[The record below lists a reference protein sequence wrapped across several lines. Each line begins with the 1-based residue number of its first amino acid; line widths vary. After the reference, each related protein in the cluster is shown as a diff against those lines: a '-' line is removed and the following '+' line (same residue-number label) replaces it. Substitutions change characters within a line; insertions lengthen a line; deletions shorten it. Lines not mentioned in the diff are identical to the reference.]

1 MKKQFLLLSLFLFA
15 TLTTWAERI
24 DVATA
29 RKVAQHVATQQ
40 AGSGL
45 RSADDLSV
53 VYAAAPGKQAALRS
67 FADEG
72 DADYFVFNVGN
83 NRGFVIVS
91 GEDRVRPVLGYAD
104 KGTFDPDNLPDN
116 MRAWLANYQE
126 QISWAADHL
135 DTASP
140 EISAEWSR
148 YLSGASL
155 RAENGVLLET
165 ADWDQGNPYNKLTPY
180 VSGRGQAPTGCVA
193 TAMGII
199 MKYYN
204 WPNEANA
211 DNRVTNYKGKEV
223 TYTTY
228 NWNNMLSSYTAGN
241 YTDEQANEVAQL
253 LWHCGANANMRYGA
267 EESSAYIYDAAKALS
282 QVFGYP
288 NTRIVAQEGRT
299 DAEWNNMMKS
309 QLGEKRP
316 ILYSIKSY
324 DSGHAVV
331 IDGYQSDL
339 STLYHV
345 NWGWGGACN
354 GYYSLNLLDPNKTG
368 NLYHTDMMLVDVVP
382 NPTTHEV
389 NKQLRLTLSLGGK
402 ATVSYQYTEVS
413 IYAYFLNESAEKFEG
428 YLCLAKKVGSAFE
441 LLTETQQ
448 EISLPACYSFNPY
461 TLSLYKYSDDL
472 IKEGDEIIV
481 VYSKNGTA
489 WIQLDGDSADGI
501 KPYITA
507 SSSSYPPED
516 GPSEVNFSVKECKDG
531 FENNYLGVGVNNEKL
546 MIYSTVSNKCVRFR
560 YTLSD
565 PTWWDKVDM
574 YYLNCPDQPL
584 PSQTYDKKS
593 LVFNEKGVAETDN
606 MFYPVNTIVDKDLGL
621 CDYYFHQIGISAKQA
636 GYLDYRVEVIAEDG
650 TLLGKFNN
658 TRCVI
663 NPVQITITPT
673 KIEGGQNQ
681 LIHFAVKVNETQD
694 PLLANEQFSLQIGVT
709 GTNASPNI
717 TRHAISNTIP
727 SWKMTMTKNTCT
739 VNGQLKD
746 CYKGHIGRYFN
757 FPTYGDWDFDFT
769 AMFSQTLD
777 AENIVVELYKKH
789 DIVQNGVSMVAD
801 QPIPVIGEVADLRI
815 VRSYAINMGLTHLTT
830 DAEMYYDNVFY
841 VAEHSECAFKLIPEE
856 GYSLPTSIKITD
868 DNTNPISN
876 YTYNAETGEVVIN
889 SVDGN
894 LHISASAV
902 EGTPEPSYFEVVGSL
917 TNLTAD
923 PDITT
928 AQTVQEG
935 SSFEFTLKAAD
946 NYRLPEA
953 IIILDGETP
962 LTAGTDYTYDN
973 ATGKVTITTVKANL
987 QIKAQGID
995 NQDVQVVF
1003 DLAGVIAD
1011 PQSVGPFKINT
1022 KPTFTVNF
1030 KAAEGYT
1037 YDDQITVKMG
1047 DKELT
1052 AGTDYV
1058 YVADNDAFELKVN
1071 LTATLT
1077 ITAKATKNS
1086 YAVTTSLENLTA
1098 SEVSKVEHGEPLTV
1112 TLTPETGYN
1121 LPETITVAMSDE
1133 VLADDAFVYDKA
1145 AGTIKIAKVTGQ
1157 ITIKAVG
1164 VLKQYLVQVDLAGLT
1179 TEFVSGTEVNH
1190 GSKWSITLTPTD
1202 KYLLPES
1209 ITIQQD
1215 GKDLESS
1222 AYTYDAQ
1229 TGKVTIAQ
1237 ILGNIVVFAQGVEK
1251 PIYTVALTA
1260 TGIQSPDLPE
1270 SIMQGKAF
1278 EVTLK
1283 AKEGYT
1289 LPATVSV
1296 KMGEKELTTSE
1307 YAYDPQTGALKIAQV
1322 TGNLSITLKA
1332 VPNTYTLSVELT
1344 NCTADVTDGAEIT
1357 HDQSLTIQLKA
1368 DEDYSL
1374 PSTITVVMEGDY
1386 TYDPSTGTLEIAKVT
1401 GDIKVTV
1408 VALKNQVID
1417 PDQPDEP
1424 IKIEDDGQYELI
1436 KETPELTV
1444 TGATVELKATEES
1457 TVKKL
1462 TNGGATTIIGTAKV
1476 TIDGNVENTGTL
1488 TISEET
1494 NVTVTGTITNNGVFE
1509 DWSGKSTKVASGT
1522 GVSMEITNKP
1532 AGSTS
1537 YEKGK
1542 SLTLTVSVEVEEGR
1556 TPYFRWQKLVNGDWT
1571 DLEISS
1577 NLRSTTETR
1586 QYTVQNDNAGSY
1598 RCVITVAKDGGKR
1611 TVLVAKTTVKVTT
1624 PPVNPTPT
1632 PDDPTPVDP
1641 VVTYTVTLPVVEG
1654 ALIEAIGSTTVTA
1667 GNNFSFTITV
1677 KEGYDATNMVVKAN
1691 GTTLTPDASGRYTIT
1706 NVSSNVIVTVT
1717 GLVSATANETLE
1729 AQAIKVWT
1737 TNGQV
1742 HIFLPQ
1748 DSKVQVVT
1756 FSGRLYQSI
1765 ELPAGET
1772 VMPLPQGAYIIRI
1785 GETSYK
1791 VVL

>member
-29 RKVAQHVATQQ
+29 RKVAQHVAIQQ

-126 QISWAADHL
+126 QITWAADHL

-140 EISAEWSR
+140 EVSAEWSR
-148 YLSGASL
+148 YLTGASL

-180 VSGRGQAPTGCVA
+180 VPGRGQAPTGCVA

-199 MKYYN
+199 MKYHN
-204 WPNEANA
+204 WPKEANA
-211 DNRVTNYKGKEV
+211 ANRVTNHNGKEV
-223 TYTTY
+223 TYAPY
-228 NWNNMLSSYTAGN
+228 NWDNMLSSYTAGN
-241 YTDEQANEVAQL
+241 YTDAQANEVAQL
-253 LWHCGANANMRYGA
+253 LWHCGANANMMYGA

-299 DAEWNNMMKS
+299 DAEWNNMMKF

-316 ILYSIKSY
+316 ILYSIKSF

-331 IDGYQSDL
+331 IDGYQSGL

-354 GYYSLNLLDPNKTG
+354 GYYSLNLLDPNETG
-368 NLYHTDMMLVDVVP
+368 NLYHTDMMLVDIVP

-389 NKQLRLTLSLGGK
+389 NKQLRLTLSLGGH

-413 IYAYFLNESAEKFEG
+413 VYAYFLNESAEKFEG
-428 YLCLAKKVGSAFE
+428 YACLAKKEGSAFE

-461 TLSLYKYSDDL
+461 RLSLYKYSDDL

-489 WIQLDGDSADGI
+489 WIQLDGDNAEGI

-507 SSSSYPPED
+507 NSSSYPPED
-516 GPSEVNFSVKECKDG
+516 GPSGVNFSVRECKDG
-531 FENNYLGVGVNNEKL
+531 FENNYLGVGANNEKL

-565 PTWWDKVDM
+565 PSWWDKVDM
-574 YYLNCPDQPL
+574 YYLNCSTQPL
-584 PSQTYDKKS
+584 SSQTYDKKS
-593 LVFNEKGVAETDN
+593 LLFNEKGVAETDN
-606 MFYPVNTIVDKDLGL
+606 MFYPVFTNVDNHLTY
-621 CDYYFHQIGISAKQA
+621 YYFHQIGISAKQA
-636 GYLDYRVEVIAEDG
+636 GYLDYTVEVIAEDG

-673 KIEGGQNQ
+673 KIEGGLNQ
-681 LIHFAVKVNETQD
+681 LIHFAVKVNETKD

-717 TRHAISNTIP
+717 TCHTTSYIP
-727 SWKMTMTKNTCT
+727 SYNMQMTKNTCT

-746 CYKGHIGRYFN
+746 CYKGHIGQYFP
-757 FPTYGDWDFDFT
+757 FLTYEDWDFDFT

-777 AENIVVELYKKH
+777 EENIVVELEKKH
-789 DIVQNGVSMVAD
+789 KIVQNGVSMVVD

-815 VRSYAINMGLTHLTT
+815 VPSYAINMGLTHLTT
-830 DAEMYYDNVFY
+830 DAEMYFDNVFY
-841 VAEHSECAFKLIPEE
+841 VAENSKCSFKLIPEE
-856 GYSLPTSIKITD
+856 GYSLPTSINITD
-868 DNTNPISN
+868 VYTHPISN

-889 SVDGN
+889 SVDKE
-894 LHISASAV
+894 LKVSASAV

-917 TNLTAD
+917 TNLTAT
-923 PDITT
+923 PDITN

-935 SSFEFTLKAAD
+935 SSFTFTLKAAE
-946 NYRLPEA
+946 NYRLPDA
-953 IIILDGETP
+953 ITILDGEIP
-962 LTAGTDYTYDN
+962 LTVGTDYTYDN
-973 ATGKVTITTVKANL
+973 ATGKVTISSVKANL
-987 QIKAQGID
+987 QIQAQGID
-995 NQDVQVVF
+995 NQDLQVVF

-1047 DKELT
+1047 DQELK

-1058 YVADNDAFELKVN
+1058 YVADNDAFELKVD

-1077 ITAKATKNS
+1077 ITAEATKNS
-1086 YAVTTSLENLTA
+1086 YAVITSLENLTA

-1121 LPETITVAMSDE
+1121 LPETITVTMSDE
-1133 VLADDAFVYDKA
+1133 VLAGEAYIYDKA

-1157 ITIKAVG
+1157 IKIKAVG

-1179 TEFVSGTEVNH
+1179 TEFVSGSKVDH
-1190 GSKWSITLTPTD
+1190 GSEWSITLTPTD

-1209 ITIQQD
+1209 ITVQQD

-1222 AYTYDAQ
+1222 AYTYNAQ
-1229 TGKVTIAQ
+1229 TGEVTIAQ

-1251 PIYTVALTA
+1251 PTYTVALIA
-1260 TGIQSPDLPE
+1260 TDILSPVLPE
-1270 SIMQGKAF
+1270 SIMQGEAF
-1278 EVTLK
+1278 EVTLE

-1289 LPATVSV
+1289 LPATISV
-1296 KMGEKELTTSE
+1296 KMGDKELATSE

-1332 VPNTYTLSVELT
+1332 VPNTYTLSVALT
-1344 NCTADVTDGAEIT
+1344 NCTADVADGQEIK

-1374 PSTITVVMEGDY
+1374 PSTITVEMAGDY
-1386 TYDPSTGTLEIAKVT
+1386 TYDPATGTLVIAKVT

-1417 PDQPDEP
+1417 PDQPDES
-1424 IKIEDDGQYELI
+1424 INIEENGQYELI
-1436 KETPELTV
+1436 PETPEITV
-1444 TGATVELKATEES
+1444 TNEVTVELKATEES
-1457 TVKKL
+1457 KIDKL
-1462 TNGGATTIIGTAKV
+1462 TNKGATTIVGTAKV
-1476 TIDGNVENTGTL
+1476 TIDGDVENTGTL

-1509 DWSGKSTKVASGT
+1509 DLSGKTTKVASEN
-1522 GVSMEITNKP
+1522 GVSMEITGKP
-1532 AGSTS
+1532 AASAS
-1537 YEKGK
+1537 YEKDK
-1542 SLTLTVSVEVEEGR
+1542 SLTLSVSVEVEDGQVP
-1556 TPYFRWQKLVNGDWT
+1556 TFNWQKLVNGVWT
-1571 DLEISS
+1571 NVNS
-1577 NLRSTTETR
+1577 LRGTATN
-1586 QYTVQNDNAGSY
+1586 QYTVQNNNAGSY
-1598 RCVITVAKDGGKR
+1598 RCVITVANEDTTKK
-1611 TVLVAKTTVKVTT
+1611 TVLVAQTTVTVTT
-1624 PPVNPTPT
+1624 PSTPVDPTPV
-1632 PDDPTPVDP
+1632 DPTPVDP

-1654 ALIEAIGSTTVTA
+1654 ALIEATGSTTVTA
-1667 GNNFSFTITV
+1667 GNSFSFTITV

-1729 AQAIKVWT
+1729 AQAVKVWT
-1737 TNGQV
+1737 ANSQV
-1742 HIFLPQ
+1742 HIYLPQ

-1756 FSGRLYQSI
+1756 FGGRLYQDV